1 MGKTKKLPK
10 SIGGVKIPKKLR
22 KRGAAIYELV
32 NEPVVRTV
40 AANMIAAGLLAAA
53 DALAT
58 SKSAE
63 KAGKK
68 ARRAAS
74 EASEAAT
81 ADSAGQGA
89 IEVGNVL
96 AFAARQAA
104 KAIKSR

>member
-1 MGKTKKLPK
+1 MAKTKKLPK
-10 SIGGVKIPKKLR
+10 RIGGMKIPKKLR

-32 NEPVVRTV
+32 NQPMVRTV
-40 AANMIAAGLLAAA
+40 AANMVAAGLLAAA
-53 DALAT
+53 DAL
-58 SKSAE
+58 SKSKPAK

-68 ARRAAS
+68 ARRAAK
-74 EASEAAT
+74 EASEAT
-81 ADSAGQGA
+81 ADTASHGA

>member
-58 SKSAE
+58 SKSVE

-68 ARRAAS
+68 AMRAAS
-74 EASEAAT
+74 EAGEAT

>member
-10 SIGGVKIPKKLR
+10 RIGGVKIPKKLR

-32 NEPVVRTV
+32 NQPMVRTV
-40 AANMIAAGLLAAA
+40 AADMIAAGLLAAA
-53 DALAT
+53 DAFAK
-58 SKSAE
+58 SKPAD

-68 ARRAAS
+68 ARRAAR
-74 EASEAAT
+74 EAGEAT
-81 ADSAGQGA
+81 VDRAGQSA

>member
-10 SIGGVKIPKKLR
+10 RIGGVKIPKKLR

-32 NEPVVRTV
+32 NQPMVRTV
-40 AANMIAAGLLAAA
+40 AADMIAAGLLAAA
-53 DALAT
+53 DAFAK
-58 SKSAE
+58 SKPAD

-68 ARRAAS
+68 ARRAAK
-74 EASEAAT
+74 EARETT
-81 ADSAGQGA
+81 ADAAGRGA

>member
-1 MGKTKKLPK
+1 MGKRKKLPK
-10 SIGGVKIPKKLR
+10 RIGGVKIPKKLR

-32 NEPVVRTV
+32 NEPMVRTV

-63 KAGKK
+63 KASKK

-74 EASEAAT
+74 EAGEAT
-81 ADSAGQGA
+81 ADSAGRGA

>member
-1 MGKTKKLPK
+1 MGKSKKLPK
-10 SIGGVKIPKKLR
+10 RIGGVKIPKKLR

-32 NEPVVRTV
+32 NEPMVRTV

-53 DALAT
+53 DALA
-58 SKSAE
+58 KSEPAE

-68 ARRAAS
+68 ARHAAR
-74 EASEAAT
+74 EAGEAT